1 MRGLFLR
8 QPAAHHARHSLRHA
22 LPAPVQ
28 PLPRAPQSP
37 RLALPASRASHTG
50 SADCADC
57 ADCAV
62 CAVRAVCA
70 ISAVNSTSAISAVR
84 TVLPNTAIDAAIG
97 AAIGAALIQRLIA
110 PLLQRFFAERASF
123 PALFHFPV
131 AGEPAARALHA
142 TLRPAPA
149 AAGDAAAPAPHGE
162 REQQP
167 SLPRAGAALRAAP
180 ARAGDPS
187 AARAAVP
194 ADPRGEHP
202 RAAVLLPAV
211 HREGESRGQR
221 AWADREQVQDSGWLP
236 ETAVT
241 PRQHDGVLAA
251 DLAQQRLHPGC
262 LPTEVEAE
270 WAA

>member
-1 MRGLFLR
+1 MRGLLLR

-37 RLALPASRASHTG
+37 RLALPSSCASRTG
-50 SADCADC
+50 SADCA
-57 ADCAV
+57 
-62 CAVRAVCA
+62 VRAICA
-70 ISAVNSTSAISAVR
+70 ICAVNSTSAISTVR
-84 TVLPNTAIDAAIG
+84 TVLPNTAIDAAID
-97 AAIGAALIQRLIA
+97 AALIQRLIA
-110 PLLQRFFAERASF
+110 SLLQRLFAERAAF

-149 AAGDAAAPAPHGE
+149 AAGDAAAAAPLGE
-162 REQQP
+162 RERQP
-167 SLPRAGAALRAAP
+167 SLPRAGTALRAAP
-180 ARAGDPS
+180 SRAGDPS

-202 RAAVLLPAV
+202 RTAVLLPAV

-236 ETAVT
+236 ERALT

-262 LPTEVEAE
+262 VPTEVEAE

>member
-8 QPAAHHARHSLRHA
+8 QPAAHHACHSLRHA

-37 RLALPASRASHTG
+37 RLALPSSRASRTG

-62 CAVRAVCA
+62 CAVRAVRA
-70 ISAVNSTSAISAVR
+70 VRAVNSTSAISAVR
-84 TVLPNTAIDAAIG
+84 TVLPNTAINAADAAID
-97 AAIGAALIQRLIA
+97 AALIQRLIA
-110 PLLQRFFAERASF
+110 PLLQRLFAERAAF

-149 AAGDAAAPAPHGE
+149 AAGDAAAAAPLGE
-162 REQQP
+162 RERQP
-167 SLPRAGAALRAAP
+167 SLPRAGTALRAAP
-180 ARAGDPS
+180 SRAGDPS

-202 RAAVLLPAV
+202 RTAVLLPAV

-236 ETAVT
+236 GSVVT

-262 LPTEVEAE
+262 VPTEVEAE